1 MTPTTP
7 VRSACSSGRSVADR
21 RDQRLIARTWRGVT
35 RSTDA
40 DRYERYVADTGM
52 AESRQT
58 PGNRGFLLFRREA
71 GSETEF
77 LTLSLWES
85 MDAVRRF
92 AGEDAGRARFYP
104 EDEAFLVRK
113 DLHTDHFEL
122 VVADHSLPS
131 RPTEA

>member
-1 MTPTTP
+1 MAEGP
-7 VRSACSSGRSVADR
+7 DR
-21 RDQRLIARTWRGVT
+21 GLIARTWHGVT
-35 RSTDA
+35 SATDA

-52 AESRQT
+52 AESRRT

-71 GSETEF
+71 GPETEF

-85 MDAVRRF
+85 MEAVRRF
-92 AGEDAGRARFYP
+92 AGDDPGRARFYP

-131 RPTEA
+131 RPAEA